1 MMYHISII
9 SEGDCMK
16 EEIHKAFD
24 DYLERFQSDE
34 NVCESI
40 KKLVL
45 EQLGCGSELDAVLRR
60 FLEIAETQH
69 YPYATPLGYAML
81 FFRTYASDIDLA
93 ISYNE
98 KARKLFLQL
107 PDYKERDGILTVANN
122 AVLANILKENYGAA
136 YQEIAAAMPLA
147 EKGGRI
153 SYYSAFLNNGA
164 IILREFGLY
173 KKAIQQVEETLEK
186 RDLIGESNFFIT
198 IFLLS
203 SLYLYARETDKVRK
217 LLEAHM
223 QELIKS
229 EYFDPSIYYKQYME
243 AAIIDDNRPLAEQW
257 FQTLTQTYDFSKN
270 DHLDNNEVYLS
281 LARYHMYQKDYEKAQ
296 EYYEHLLAHMD
307 ELLGHKRHILEEA
320 AKLYE
325 CLNDHARAYSY
336 MRQAHELSITYT
348 AFIDDMYRQE
358 IEDVWEKNRMLSYEV
373 LYDRLLDM
381 TEFGKTV
388 TSCLNRK
395 QLFHVIEQHAGR
407 IFSFDNWEV
416 LLYEEPRGLF
426 HSLNDTC
433 YELETHPILREC
445 IRKAASQKLP
455 SLTPESAITQSLGS
469 LYDEKTRSMLL
480 QPITYQGTILAIFC
494 MKSNQMEN
502 FSRTDQRLLQVFA
515 DYIAIAIHNVLQFED
530 ALDKSSYDYLSGIYN
545 RSALM
550 QYGETMLQEVLQ
562 NRHSIGVLMMDID
575 DFKKINDTFGHMQG
589 DEVIRR
595 VTAIMRQ
602 KQRHG
607 IIARFGGEEFI
618 LLIDSISKQEL
629 YELAEDI
636 RYACEACRIATEHG
650 TISFTISIGCYYQEH
665 PTSALQELFN
675 EADQRLYIAKRNGKN
690 YVQM

>member
-1 MMYHISII
+1 MRY
-9 SEGDCMK
+9 
-16 EEIHKAFD
+16 
-24 DYLERFQSDE
+24 
-34 NVCESI
+34 
-40 KKLVL
+40 
-45 EQLGCGSELDAVLRR
+45 
-60 FLEIAETQH
+60 
-69 YPYATPLGYAML
+69 
-81 FFRTYASDIDLA
+81 
-93 ISYNE
+93 
-98 KARKLFLQL
+98 
-107 PDYKERDGILTVANN
+107 
-122 AVLANILKENYGAA
+122 
-136 YQEIAAAMPLA
+136 
-147 EKGGRI
+147 
-153 SYYSAFLNNGA
+153 
-164 IILREFGLY
+164 
-173 KKAIQQVEETLEK
+173 
-186 RDLIGESNFFIT
+186 
-198 IFLLS
+198 
-203 SLYLYARETDKVRK
+203 
-217 LLEAHM
+217 
-223 QELIKS
+223 
-229 EYFDPSIYYKQYME
+229 
-243 AAIIDDNRPLAEQW
+243 
-257 FQTLTQTYDFSKN
+257 
-270 DHLDNNEVYLS
+270 VYLFHEGN
-281 LARYHMYQKDYEKAQ
+281 ARMK
-296 EYYEHLLAHMD
+296 
-307 ELLGHKRHILEEA
+307 ELLGGKGANLAEMTNIGLPVPCGMTITTDACREYYNNGKKLPEGLVEEVTRNLKAIEEEAGKRFGDEDDPLLLSVRSGAVFSMPGMMDTILNLGLNVATFKALARHTGNMWFACDTYRRFIQMFSDVVMEIPKDKFEHILQEQKA
-320 AKLYE
+320 AQGVTQ
-325 CLNDHARAYSY
+325 D
-336 MRQAHELSITYT
+336 QELSVESLL
-348 AFIDDMYRQE
+348 AVIDKSKALYRQE

-636 RYACEACRIATEHG
+636 RYACEACRIATENG